1 MKIDKITKNKNK
13 YILKLDNGDEIKT
26 YDEVI
31 LNNNLLFNKEIDD
44 NLLNKILDESN
55 YYEMYY
61 KVIKYISTK
70 MRSTYEI
77 EKYLEKQQFNN
88 KKKLINEL
96 KEKKLL
102 NDLLFVKAFIQDK
115 INLTNNGPYKIKK
128 ELLDHNISESII
140 DDELSVFNEEL
151 VTEKLNKIIAKQLK
165 INRTKSKYMLK
176 QKLVNNLINLG
187 YSKETILTCI
197 DNYEINDSDV
207 LKKEYDILYKKLS
220 KKYSENELETK
231 IKNKLYQ
238 KGFDISDI
246 NNILEK

>member
-88 KKKLINEL
+88 NKKLINEL

-220 KKYSENELETK
+220 KKYSENELEAK